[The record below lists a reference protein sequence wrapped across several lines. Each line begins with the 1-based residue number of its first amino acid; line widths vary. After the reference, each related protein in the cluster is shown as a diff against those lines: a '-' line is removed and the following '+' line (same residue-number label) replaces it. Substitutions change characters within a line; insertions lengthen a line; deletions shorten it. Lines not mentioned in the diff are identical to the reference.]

1 MQYPIFQSIV
11 NQIESSL
18 KERGIEVKQS
28 RRWVEKKINAMGL
41 EIVFDLSEQ
50 SVWLRELR
58 IHFDWDS
65 FRERNLAKQLKGTR
79 NHPFLKMPFLGGTQ
93 VSPLLD
99 VELTWTFNVDRFG
112 SPPAGS
118 GSPVASK
125 KGSASGN
132 EAEQPGS
139 LADVDRAAS
148 WMEEVNRQFRETFSS
163 RSLLSRW
170 HIELAG
176 DGEGKRLESAELITY
191 FQFTLE
197 HLSTLQQVHTTVER
211 RLKQLLF
218 VSRKVVQYANGI
230 LPQYAAA

>member
-1 MQYPIFQSIV
+1 
-11 NQIESSL
+11 
-18 KERGIEVKQS
+18 
-28 RRWVEKKINAMGL
+28 
-41 EIVFDLSEQ
+41 
-50 SVWLRELR
+50 
-58 IHFDWDS
+58 
-65 FRERNLAKQLKGTR
+65 
-79 NHPFLKMPFLGGTQ
+79 
-93 VSPLLD
+93 
-99 VELTWTFNVDRFG
+99 
-112 SPPAGS
+112 
-118 GSPVASK
+118 
-125 KGSASGN
+125 
-132 EAEQPGS
+132 
-139 LADVDRAAS
+139 
-148 WMEEVNRQFRETFSS
+148 MEEVNRQFRETFSS

>member
-79 NHPFLKMPFLGGTQ
+79 NHPFLKIPFLGGTQ

-99 VELTWTFNVDRFG
+99 VELTWTFNVERFG
-112 SPPAGS
+112 SARADS
-118 GSPVASK
+118 GAPHPSK
-125 KGSASGN
+125 GGGTSGKG
-132 EAEQPGS
+132 AERSGS

-197 HLSTLQQVHTTVER
+197 HLTTLQQVHTTVER